1 MKTRLSTTS
10 MLVVSQNQVS
20 ADLSP
25 DLAGEVVVLGL
36 KDGVYYELNEVGA
49 CIWRLI
55 RQPRSV
61 QSVVDAILEE
71 YDVPA
76 EECMADV
83 LALAENL
90 AKFGLIEIQSTE
102 IAH

>member
-25 DLAGEVVVLGL
+25 DLAGEVVVMGL

-55 RQPRSV
+55 QQPRSV
-61 QSVVDAILEE
+61 QSVIDTLLAE

-76 EECMADV
+76 RQCAADV
-83 LALAENL
+83 LALAEDMVNR
-90 AKFGLIEIQSTE
+90 GLVDICDEPNR
-102 IAH
+102 

>member
-20 ADLSP
+20 ADLSHG
-25 DLAGEVVVLGL
+25 LAGEVVILDL
-36 KDGVYYELNEVGA
+36 KEGVYYELNEIGA

-55 RQPRSV
+55 QQPCSI
-61 QSVVDAILEE
+61 QSVVDVILEE

-76 EECMADV
+76 EECTADV

-102 IAH
+102 MAH

>member
-1 MKTRLSTTS
+1 MKAKLSTTS
-10 MLVVSQNQVS
+10 VLVVSQDQVS

-25 DLAGEVVVLGL
+25 DLAGEVVILGL
-36 KDGVYYELNEVGA
+36 KDGVYYELNKVGA

-55 RQPRSV
+55 QQPRSV
-61 QSVVDAILEE
+61 QSIIDTILEE

-76 EECMADV
+76 EECTADV

-90 AKFGLIEIQSTE
+90 AKSGLIEIQSTD
-102 IAH
+102 AA

>member
-1 MKTRLSTTS
+1 MRTSLSNTS
-10 MLVVSQNQVS
+10 VVVVSQDQVS

-25 DLAGEVVVLGL
+25 DRSGAVVILGL

-102 IAH
+102 TAH

>member
-1 MKTRLSTTS
+1 MRTSLSNTS
-10 MLVVSQNQVS
+10 VVVVSQDQVS

-25 DLAGEVVVLGL
+25 DRSGEVVILGL

-55 RQPRSV
+55 QQPRSV
-61 QSVVDAILEE
+61 QSVVDTILEE

-76 EECMADV
+76 RQCAADV
-83 LALAENL
+83 LALTEDMINQ
-90 AKFGLIEIQSTE
+90 GLIDICDEPNR
-102 IAH
+102 